1 MIRPDRE
8 SRLAVKRSQLDF
20 SARLATDVNLTSGQV
35 DMSQNA
41 PIEPKT
47 SY

>member
-8 SRLAVKRSQLDF
+8 SRLAVKRLQLDF
-20 SARLATDVNLTSGQV
+20 SARLATDVNLTSGL
-35 DMSQNA
+35 SQNA